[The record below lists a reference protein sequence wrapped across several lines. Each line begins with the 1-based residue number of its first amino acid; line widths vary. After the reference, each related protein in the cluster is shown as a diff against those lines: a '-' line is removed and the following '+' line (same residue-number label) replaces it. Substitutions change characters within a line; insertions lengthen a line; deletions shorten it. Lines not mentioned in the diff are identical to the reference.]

1 MLFAAGR
8 LDELEA
14 YVAGSDDK
22 ELLKWWAQYC
32 ESNGRFERASA
43 LYSRA
48 RDHLSLVRVL
58 CYNGEFGQAAEVVA
72 SSGSQAAAFHLARQ
86 LEGNG
91 NVRACASACLPSC
104 LPACLSVHLYAGY
117 CILAAD
123 RGLAL
128 QLSH

>member
-91 NVRACASACLPSC
+91 NVRACASACLP
-104 LPACLSVHLYAGY
+104 ACLSVRSLVCRFLYS
-117 CILAAD
+117 
-123 RGLAL
+123 RR
-128 QLSH
+128 